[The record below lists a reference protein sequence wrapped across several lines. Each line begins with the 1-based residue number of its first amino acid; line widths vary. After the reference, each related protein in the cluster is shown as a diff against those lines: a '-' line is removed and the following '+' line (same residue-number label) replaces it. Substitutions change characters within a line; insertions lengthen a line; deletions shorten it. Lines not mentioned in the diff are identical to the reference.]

1 MFAALLGI
9 GIGFS
14 LAIQTAINSQLRKF
28 VISPF
33 LASMVSFLI
42 GTVFLAIITIISGSS
57 LGIPFSLISSQP
69 IWIWFGGFCGV
80 IALTTNILLFPKLGS
95 VETSVMPIIGMIMMG
110 MLIDNFGWFNSIEH
124 SFGISRILGVF
135 LLLLGVALAVVV
147 PEVKAN
153 RHASAI
159 TKQNQVNRWTWR
171 IIGIGAGMFMSIQ
184 AAINGQLG
192 VVLHS
197 PFHAAFV
204 SFFIGSVTLMILVGL
219 KERSFTNI
227 KEPIKQSAPWWVWI
241 GGIIG
246 GIYVLINV
254 YLVGQI
260 GTGQTVILVLFG
272 QITGSLLVEQF
283 GLLKSVK
290 NRIVPIQI
298 LGLVIMLSGV
308 FLIKMI

>member
-57 LGIPFSLISSQP
+57 LGIPLSLISSQP

-110 MLIDNFGWFNSIEH
+110 MLIDNFGWFNSIEQ

-135 LLLLGVALAVVV
+135 LLLLGVVLAVVV

-153 RHASAI
+153 RHNPAK

-171 IIGIGAGMFMSIQ
+171 MIGIGAGMFMSIQ
-184 AAINGQLG
+184 AAINGKLG
-192 VVLHS
+192 VVLDS

-204 SFFIGSVTLMILVGL
+204 SFFIGSVTLVILVGL
-219 KERSFTNI
+219 KERSFANI
-227 KEPIKQSAPWWVWI
+227 KEPINQSAPWWVWL

>member
-1 MFAALLGI
+1 MLAALLGI

-28 VISPF
+28 VVSPF
-33 LASMVSFLI
+33 LASMVSFL
-42 GTVFLAIITIISGSS
+42 VAAFFLAITTIISGSPLGLPLS
-57 LGIPFSLISSQP
+57 LFSSQP

-80 IALTTNILLFPKLGS
+80 IGLTTNILLFPKLGS
-95 VETSVMPIIGMIMMG
+95 VETSVMPIIGMIVMG
-110 MLIDNFGWFNSIEH
+110 MLIDNFGWFNGVEQP
-124 SFGISRILGVF
+124 FGMNRIFGVFSVLLGVF
-135 LLLLGVALAVVV
+135 LAVVV
-147 PEVKAN
+147 PEVKSK
-153 RHASAI
+153 RHVSTT

-171 IIGIGAGMFMSIQ
+171 FIGIGAGMFMSIQ

-204 SFFIGSVTLMILVGL
+204 SFFIGSVTLIIVVGL
-219 KERSFTNI
+219 KERSYTNI

-241 GGIIG
+241 GGTIG
-246 GIYVLINV
+246 GLYVLINV

-260 GTGQTVILVLFG
+260 GTGQTVVLALFG
-272 QITGSLLVEQF
+272 QIAGSLLVEQF

-298 LGLVIMLSGV
+298 LGLILMLGGV
-308 FLIKMI
+308 YLMKMV